1 MYAPPMASTSDL
13 CRFHSEDYINFLSRV
28 RVNNLDEYA
37 KFFQQYN
44 VMEDCP
50 IFDGLFEFCK
60 KYTGASLQAATMLN
74 NNVNA
79 WLCDIVYKNLIF
91 YCLAMWCSN

>member
-74 NNVNA
+74 NNVN
-79 WLCDIVYKNLIF
+79 IF
-91 YCLAMWCSN
+91 IPLTHCHDLPFSASFK